1 MKKIFTLITMAVMA
15 MTAMAED
22 YTGTL
27 VFPWAE
33 LPPPKQRAA
42 SQ

>member
-22 YTGTL
+22 YKGY
-27 VFPWAE
+27 PWYFRE
-33 LPPPKQRAA
+33 WSCRH
-42 SQ
+42 